1 MVVSNPTLGLKCR
14 TLFYMKNILL
24 FVNCGNFKTLT
35 VTHIKASDLSF
46 TNCYRLNMLAVLTT
60 VTNTTTKA
68 AKQVKLF
75 YSN

>member
-1 MVVSNPTLGLKCR
+1 
-14 TLFYMKNILL
+14 MKNILL